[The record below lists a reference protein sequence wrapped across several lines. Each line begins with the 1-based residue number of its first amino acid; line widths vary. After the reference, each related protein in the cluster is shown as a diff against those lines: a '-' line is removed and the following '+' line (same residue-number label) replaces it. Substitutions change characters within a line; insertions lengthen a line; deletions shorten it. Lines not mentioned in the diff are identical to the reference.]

1 MTIDQWV
8 ELFSKFGLPV
18 VGLGGAAYFLARH
31 VWPFIKGQIEEA
43 QAARK
48 AEIDK
53 FVDTIRQY
61 NVLLAESQR
70 ENLRALDA
78 ITKELTA
85 IRETM
90 RSTGHYDRSRH

>member
-8 ELFSKFGLPV
+8 ELLSKFGLPV
-18 VGLGGAAYFLARH
+18 VGLGGAAYFLLCH
-31 VWPFIKGQIEEA
+31 VWPFVKGQIEEA

-53 FVDTIRQY
+53 FVETIRQY
-61 NVLLAESQR
+61 HMLLSESQR
-70 ENLRALDA
+70 ETLRALEA

-90 RSTGHYDRSRH
+90 RNQHHR